1 MNDFFMFSFVDWHKV
16 FGASVSCLWW
26 PHWREGRFCQR
37 VYGNYKLWS
46 VMLWRHVI
54 RVMMTLQDDV
64 EVIKQ
69 TLESV
74 LRENQ
79 RLHLKVEQTDA
90 TDAPYNMTEWCA
102 PPSPSLPHSL
112 PRVRCMLLFWSS
124 AGDSF
129 RSSASWFWRRI
140 SCWWS
145 NSSCNRAKRET
156 CIVRMLPKVCDVIH
170 NTWTKVFLRSYQ
182 RCCNS

>member
-1 MNDFFMFSFVDWHKV
+1 
-16 FGASVSCLWW
+16 
-26 PHWREGRFCQR
+26 
-37 VYGNYKLWS
+37 
-46 VMLWRHVI
+46 
-54 RVMMTLQDDV
+54 MMTLQDDV

-112 PRVRCMLLFWSS
+112 LRACGVCRFFGRSQATAAGAVQVGSGGESAVNGATRV
-124 AGDSF
+124 AT
-129 RSSASWFWRRI
+129 
-140 SCWWS
+140 
-145 NSSCNRAKRET
+145 E
-156 CIVRMLPKVCDVIH
+156 
-170 NTWTKVFLRSYQ
+170 
-182 RCCNS
+182 